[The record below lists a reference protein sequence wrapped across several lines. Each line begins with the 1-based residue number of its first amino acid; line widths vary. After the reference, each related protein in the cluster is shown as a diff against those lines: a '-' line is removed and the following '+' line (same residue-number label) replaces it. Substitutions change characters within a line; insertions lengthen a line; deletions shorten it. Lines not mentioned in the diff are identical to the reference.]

1 MQVQLHAQDVIVCE
15 THIDQGMKEANPMD
29 TVLFYQTRDR
39 DMGDKAFKMQPSDVS
54 NMLGSV
60 YQVSDAVW
68 LCCCNFCTAETYSAS
83 AVGSGKLVDK
93 AFLWR

>member
-1 MQVQLHAQDVIVCE
+1 VQLHAQDVIVCE

-39 DMGDKAFKMQPSDVS
+39 EMGDKAFKMQPSDVS

-60 YQVSDAVW
+60 YQVGVACS
-68 LCCCNFCTAETYSAS
+68 FS
-83 AVGSGKLVDK
+83 AV
-93 AFLWR
+93 

>member
-1 MQVQLHAQDVIVCE
+1 LPALLPLQVQLHAQDVIVCE

-39 DMGDKAFKMQPSDVS
+39 EMGDKAFKMQPSDVS

-60 YQVSDAVW
+60 YQVGPACSSAAV
-68 LCCCNFCTAETYSAS
+68 
-83 AVGSGKLVDK
+83 
-93 AFLWR
+93 